1 VELQRDFK
9 EFIELLNENDV
20 EYLVIG
26 GYAVAFHGYPR
37 FTQDIDIW
45 VRPTREN
52 ARRVVET
59 LSDFDFPTDKIRIE
73 TFTEPDVLFQ
83 LGRPPFRIDILT
95 TVDGIKFENCYKRR
109 IIQNWD
115 GLELKVISLKDLRK
129 NKQASGRDKDLVD
142 LKRLNKL

>member
-1 VELQRDFK
+1 MELQRDFK

>member
-1 VELQRDFK
+1 MELQRDFK

-20 EYLVIG
+20 EYLMIG

-52 ARRVVET
+52 ARRVVKT